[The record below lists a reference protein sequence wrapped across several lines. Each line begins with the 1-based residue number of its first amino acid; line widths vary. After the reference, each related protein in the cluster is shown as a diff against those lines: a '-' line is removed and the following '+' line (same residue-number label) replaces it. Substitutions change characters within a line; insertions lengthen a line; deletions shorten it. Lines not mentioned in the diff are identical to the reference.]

1 MGLAASEAELRDRL
15 SRFVKAELKRGKLT
29 YADLAERLK
38 EHGLSEESETTIKAK
53 LKRGTFAATFLVAT
67 LAALEMAGMRLEDL

>member
-1 MGLAASEAELRDRL
+1 MGLAATEAELRDRL

-38 EHGLSEESETTIKAK
+38 EHGLPEESETTIKAK

-67 LAALEMAGMRLEDL
+67 LAALEMEGMRLEDL

>member
-1 MGLAASEAELRDRL
+1 MGLAKSEEELRDRL

-29 YADLAERLK
+29 YADLAERLR
-38 EHGLSEESETTIKAK
+38 EHGLPSESETTIKAK

-67 LAALEMAGMRLEDL
+67 LAALEMGGMRLEDL